1 MHKKAFGDRAQHGPT
16 GGSHSASPDPL
27 SGFKG
32 AASRQEMGAGRD
44 KRERR
49 GEVRKDYLP
58 CHQFLDPPLCASVLS
73 AG

>member
-1 MHKKAFGDRAQHGPT
+1 MGPQGDLTALPQTRCLDLRGPLRGKK
-16 GGSHSASPDPL
+16 GG
-27 SGFKG
+27 
-32 AASRQEMGAGRD
+32 GAGRD